1 MDYNPAGS
9 SVHGTSQARIQSG
22 LPLPSPGFFLT
33 QEWNMGILHWQ
44 TCSLPLSHK
53 ESPKTDYQSKSHE
66 VIYLIKSLQR
76 LLDIGQAFY
85 HDLQTYLLTC
95 YLFPSN
101 KLFTLPCLP
110 TLPSMHFHSLLLK
123 IFFALTLP
131 LASCAWLRSRILSKL
146 SSPSLVNL
154 LAP

>member
-33 QEWNMGILHWQ
+33 QGWNMDILHWQ

-53 ESPKTDYQSKSHE
+53 GSPKTNYQSKSHE

-101 KLFTLPCLP
+101 TLFTFPVSPHSPPCTFIHCCSRYSLP
-110 TLPSMHFHSLLLK
+110 
-123 IFFALTLP
+123 
-131 LASCAWLRSRILSKL
+131 
-146 SSPSLVNL
+146 
-154 LAP
+154 

>member
-1 MDYNPAGS
+1 MDCTLLGF

-33 QEWNMGILHWQ
+33 QGWNMGILHWQ

-53 ESPKTDYQSKSHE
+53 GSPKTNYQSKSHE

-85 HDLQTYLLTC
+85 HDLQTYLFTC

-101 KLFTLPCLP
+101 KLFTLPGLP

-123 IFFALTLP
+123 IFCALTLP

-146 SSPSLVNL
+146 SSPLVNL